1 MGADASR
8 ALAPH
13 GELAVDGAVSTHR
26 QDDPDKLNH
35 SHLRALTDLRNQDH
49 SGALAIPLVHEDPR
63 RIGLFGGSS
72 RGKPPLVF
80 GTLEHTRATAEEKT
94 ADALPVNAKYSA
106 EQPNNRS
113 DLRFRRIRPDK
124 GWVAMPISRGP
135 RAVRLAWREPQG
147 VTHRRARI
155 ARPNL
160 VAKSVRRRVRS
171 RVGVVEA
178 HRLGLHRQRRRTGL
192 EPSARA

>member
-1 MGADASR
+1 MRSAVGGGQVGADASR

-13 GELAVDGAVSTHR
+13 RELAVDGAVSTHR

-80 GTLEHTRATAEEKT
+80 GTLEHTRATGGRKKDE
-94 ADALPVNAKYSA
+94 AL
-106 EQPNNRS
+106 
-113 DLRFRRIRPDK
+113 
-124 GWVAMPISRGP
+124 
-135 RAVRLAWREPQG
+135 
-147 VTHRRARI
+147 
-155 ARPNL
+155 
-160 VAKSVRRRVRS
+160 
-171 RVGVVEA
+171 
-178 HRLGLHRQRRRTGL
+178 TGD
-192 EPSARA
+192 

>member
-1 MGADASR
+1 VGADASR

-35 SHLRALTDLRNQDH
+35 SHLRALTDLRTKTIRGLWLFRWFTKTPEGSDY
-49 SGALAIPLVHEDPR
+49 LAEAPAH
-63 RIGLFGGSS
+63 G
-72 RGKPPLVF
+72 GKPPLVF

-94 ADALPVNAKYSA
+94 ADALTVNAKYSA
-106 EQPNNRS
+106 AQPNNRR

-135 RAVRLAWREPQG
+135 RAVRLAWREP
-147 VTHRRARI
+147 
-155 ARPNL
+155 
-160 VAKSVRRRVRS
+160 
-171 RVGVVEA
+171 
-178 HRLGLHRQRRRTGL
+178 
-192 EPSARA
+192 